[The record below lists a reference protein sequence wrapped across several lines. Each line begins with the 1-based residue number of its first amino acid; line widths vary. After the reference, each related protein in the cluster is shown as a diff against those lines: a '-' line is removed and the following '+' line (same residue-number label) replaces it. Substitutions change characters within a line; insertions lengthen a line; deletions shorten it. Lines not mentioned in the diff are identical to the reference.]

1 MLVCPMLN
9 DARCWWALVATESAI
24 ATAAASAAVS
34 PNKLC
39 GSQWG
44 RQKPFLLPPNGKM
57 LREGC
62 FLFLANDNRVVRI
75 LSVPRCL
82 LFFGCLHESWPNR
95 RRLWV
100 ALPALTELPFPQ
112 PQQWREDTAC
122 GIVINLPFG
131 IVAILF
137 IIHSCFPMYLYFLHK
152 SKLVLFHSFLLF
164 FFLFFLS
171 HSLSLSSDF
180 AFFFIW
186 LRLPFF
192 LSFARGHLFCST
204 SLRPRVASC
213 NRRHQQSEYSF
224 LFSGKRKRHYTHS
237 ACLFTLSSS
246 FCSDVFLLVLP
257 VLPCF
262 LPFFFAF
269 LWSRLL

>member
-34 PNKLC
+34 PKKLC

-152 SKLVLFHSFLLF
+152 SKLVFFHSFFHSFSYFFFPTPFPSPQTLLF
-164 FFLFFLS
+164 SSFDFVCLSFFLLRAAICFVLLHWDREWHRAIVAISSQNILFY
-171 HSLSLSSDF
+171 SLANESAIIL
-180 AFFFIW
+180 I
-186 LRLPFF
+186 LLVYLHCRLPFVQMC
-192 LSFARGHLFCST
+192 SF
-204 SLRPRVASC
+204 
-213 NRRHQQSEYSF
+213 
-224 LFSGKRKRHYTHS
+224 
-237 ACLFTLSSS
+237 
-246 FCSDVFLLVLP
+246 
-257 VLPCF
+257 
-262 LPFFFAF
+262 
-269 LWSRLL
+269 